1 MAYKH
6 LIDQI
11 ADKFILK
18 GCDKNAKVE
27 PLELNYREP
36 GKYT

>member
-18 GCDKNAKVE
+18 GCDKIAKVE